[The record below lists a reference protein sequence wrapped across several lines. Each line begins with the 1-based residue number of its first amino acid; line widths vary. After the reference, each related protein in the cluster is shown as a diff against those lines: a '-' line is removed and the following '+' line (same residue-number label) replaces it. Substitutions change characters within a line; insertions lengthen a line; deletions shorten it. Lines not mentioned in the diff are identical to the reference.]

1 MDLSLDVLNAVAGLN
16 VQGNGAASQCADKDL
31 HATTQAQDEVE
42 GALLLDVVVRKS
54 ATVLE
59 LLSSKDEAL
68 LVSRDAFFVVDLSLD
83 VLNAIAGLDVQ
94 GNGAASECADKNLHC
109 LQGECH
115 KMTSIWC
122 V

>member
-1 MDLSLDVLNAVAGLN
+1 MLYDECEKRQSS
-16 VQGNGAASQCADKDL
+16 AA
-31 HATTQAQDEVE
+31 QAEDEVE

-83 VLNAIAGLDVQ
+83 VLNAVAGLDVQ